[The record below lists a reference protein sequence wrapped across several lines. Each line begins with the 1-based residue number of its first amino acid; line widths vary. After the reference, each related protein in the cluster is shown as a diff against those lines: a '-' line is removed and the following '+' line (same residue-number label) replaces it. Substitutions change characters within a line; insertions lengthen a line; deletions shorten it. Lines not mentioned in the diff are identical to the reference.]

1 MTTASR
7 YRLVRQIATGGS
19 AEILEAVLEVP
30 EGFSR
35 RVAVKRLLPAVAAD
49 PSYVNAFLDEARITS
64 LLQHPHVAAVIDFG
78 QLEGAPAQVLEL
90 IEGLNAAQLVRE
102 LGPVSPWAA
111 LEIVVALT
119 TALAYAHEATDL
131 EGRPLGVVHRDI
143 SPDNVMLGWNGDIKL
158 IDFGIALAHRR
169 KSATAVGVV
178 KGKLDY
184 MAPEQYQASD
194 VDARADL
201 FSTGCLLHFLLTGR
215 SAVMGRTVGHEGKI
229 EVDAK
234 VPRGI
239 ADCIRQATHW
249 DRNRRYANAQAMLE
263 EVDRLLTAERQ
274 ARKGERL
281 TNLVQALMRTQIQP
295 LEFPPTATLVSF
307 REEAYTRTSTDRTL
321 TNSSLTPTPL
331 TGSPED
337 GLTRTPLTGAPEDG
351 PTYSP
356 TAPLADGRAR
366 RAALNWREWVAV
378 LGLLIGVTALAYA
391 LWMRDSWTPR
401 VLPALR
407 AEAPPRVVPGPVPP
421 EPPPPP
427 SSPPATVAPE
437 PTPTT
442 RRAPR
447 AKPPTKTG
455 GSVEWPQLVREALS
469 QQGISLSDVSESG
482 ANQEVSDYLRAVE
495 RGEEAAIRAAGP
507 PLIERIAQAGADP
520 KLLRARLKRLGP
532 ALQAGMGSLPPE
544 ERSKLERTYL
554 DLKMELLPRLS
565 PEKTRELMQRT
576 SALERALNLP
586 K

>member
-7 YRLVRQIATGGS
+7 YRLIGQIATGGS
-19 AEILEAVLEVP
+19 AEILEAVLEAP

-35 RVAVKRLLPAVAAD
+35 RVAVKRLLPAVASD

-64 LLQHPHVAAVIDFG
+64 LLQHPHVAAVVDFG

-102 LGPVSPWAA
+102 LGPVSAWAA
-111 LEIVVALT
+111 LEIGVALT
-119 TALAYAHEATDL
+119 TALAYAHEAVDL
-131 EGRPLGVVHRDI
+131 EGRALGVVHRDI

-169 KSATAVGVV
+169 KGATAVGVV

-184 MAPEQYQASD
+184 MAPEQYAASD
-194 VDARADL
+194 VDPRADL

-215 SAVMGRTVGHEGKI
+215 SAVLGRTVGHEGKI
-229 EVDAK
+229 EVDPKIPGA
-234 VPRGI
+234 I

-263 EVDRLLTAERQ
+263 EVDRLLTVERK
-274 ARKGERL
+274 ARRGERL
-281 TNLVQALMRTQIQP
+281 ANTIQALMRTQIQP

-307 REEAYTRTSTDRTL
+307 REEAQIQTRTDRTL
-321 TNSSLTPTPL
+321 TSSSLTP
-331 TGSPED
+331 
-337 GLTRTPLTGAPEDG
+337 TPLTGAPEDG

-356 TAPLADGRAR
+356 TAPLAKGRGAR
-366 RAALNWREWVAV
+366 SPLNWREWVAV
-378 LGLLIGVTALAYA
+378 LGLLIGVSALGYS

-401 VLPALR
+401 LIPSTRVEGPPRAVLGA
-407 AEAPPRVVPGPVPP
+407 APP
-421 EPPPPP
+421 EEPPPP
-427 SSPPATVAPE
+427 SSPPPPE
-437 PTPTT
+437 PTPTSAA

-447 AKPPTKTG
+447 PKAPTRTG
-455 GSVEWPQLVREALS
+455 GSVEWPQLVREALA
-469 QQGISLSDVSESG
+469 QQGISLADVSESG
-482 ANQEVSDYLRAVE
+482 ASQEVSDYLRAVE
-495 RGEEAAIRAAGP
+495 RGEAAAIRAAGP
-507 PLIERIAQAGADP
+507 PLIERIAQAGGDT

-532 ALQAGMGSLPPE
+532 ALEARMGALPPE

-554 DLKMELLPRLS
+554 DLKMELVPRLS

-576 SALERALNLP
+576 AALERALNLP

>member
-295 LEFPPTATLVSF
+295 LEFPPTAT
-307 REEAYTRTSTDRTL
+307 
-321 TNSSLTPTPL
+321 
-331 TGSPED
+331 
-337 GLTRTPLTGAPEDG
+337 
-351 PTYSP
+351 
-356 TAPLADGRAR
+356 
-366 RAALNWREWVAV
+366 
-378 LGLLIGVTALAYA
+378 
-391 LWMRDSWTPR
+391 
-401 VLPALR
+401 
-407 AEAPPRVVPGPVPP
+407 
-421 EPPPPP
+421 
-427 SSPPATVAPE
+427 
-437 PTPTT
+437 
-442 RRAPR
+442 
-447 AKPPTKTG
+447 
-455 GSVEWPQLVREALS
+455 
-469 QQGISLSDVSESG
+469 
-482 ANQEVSDYLRAVE
+482 
-495 RGEEAAIRAAGP
+495 
-507 PLIERIAQAGADP
+507 
-520 KLLRARLKRLGP
+520 
-532 ALQAGMGSLPPE
+532 
-544 ERSKLERTYL
+544 
-554 DLKMELLPRLS
+554 
-565 PEKTRELMQRT
+565 
-576 SALERALNLP
+576 
-586 K
+586 

>member
-30 EGFSR
+30 DGFSR

-111 LEIVVALT
+111 LEIAVALT

-215 SAVMGRTVGHEGKI
+215 SAVGGRTVGHEGKI

-234 VPRGI
+234 IPRGI

-274 ARKGERL
+274 ARQGDRL
-281 TNLVQALMRTQIQP
+281 ANLIQALMRTQIQP

-378 LGLLIGVTALAYA
+378 VGLLIGVTALAYA

-401 VLPALR
+401 MVPSLA
-407 AEAPPRVVPGPVPP
+407 AEGQPRVVPGPTPP

-437 PTPTT
+437 PAPTT

-447 AKPPTKTG
+447 AKPQTKTG

-469 QQGISLSDVSESG
+469 QQGISLADVSESG
-482 ANQEVSDYLRAVE
+482 ANQEVADYLRAVE

-507 PLIERIAQAGADP
+507 PLIERIAQAGGDP
-520 KLLRARLKRLGP
+520 KILRTRLKRLGP
-532 ALQAGMGSLPPE
+532 ALQAGMASLPAE

-554 DLKMELLPRLS
+554 DLKMELSPRLS

>member
-427 SSPPATVAPE
+427 FSPPATVAPE

-447 AKPPTKTG
+447 SKPPTKTG

-469 QQGISLSDVSESG
+469 QQGISLADVSESG